1 MDMENQQDQQLIQSR
16 RSQMIT
22 AAEKEKSVLA
32 AFFLSL
38 LLGPLG
44 LFYATIK
51 GGIIMTFIAVVFCL
65 FAVLTHSP
73 MLLTIVIAGVWI
85 GALIWAYNA
94 AKRTIS
100 NMETRIK
107 YRNNESVF
115 FKSLILFFAF
125 VITIPLIIV
134 LLYIIKQGVTQVNWN
149 FLTNVPAPVGEPGGG
164 IANALVGSIVII
176 LMSSIVAIPLGIM
189 AGIYLSENPG
199 TKLAYYSGLC
209 VDILQGVPSI
219 VVGIVVYFWIV
230 KPLGTF
236 SAMSGSVALA
246 IMMLPIVIRSTEQ
259 TLRLLPPSLKEAAL
273 SLGVPYHR
281 VILKVIVPCGFA
293 GILSGIMLSVARIIG
308 ETAPLLFT
316 AFGNPY
322 LTIHLSKPK
331 ESFFALAKPMES
343 LPHLIYTY
351 ATSPYDDWHNLAWGA
366 SFILLMFVLFLNI
379 FTKLLTRK
387 WNIQL

>member
-1 MDMENQQDQQLIQSR
+1 MDARIGIRN
-16 RSQMIT
+16 T
-22 AAEKEKSVLA
+22 KSIL
-32 AFFLSL
+32 
-38 LLGPLG
+38 
-44 LFYATIK
+44 
-51 GGIIMTFIAVVFCL
+51 
-65 FAVLTHSP
+65 
-73 MLLTIVIAGVWI
+73 
-85 GALIWAYNA
+85 
-94 AKRTIS
+94 
-100 NMETRIK
+100 
-107 YRNNESVF
+107 
-115 FKSLILFFAF
+115 FKSLIVFLAF

-134 LLYIIKQGVTQVNWN
+134 LLYIIKQGVTQVNWH
-149 FLTNVPAPVGEPGGG
+149 FLTNIPAPVGETGGG
-164 IANALVGSIVII
+164 ISNALLGTFIIVV
-176 LMSSIVAIPLGIM
+176 MASIVAIPVGIL

-219 VVGIVVYFWIV
+219 VVGIVVYFWVV
-230 KPLGTF
+230 KSLGTF
-236 SAMSGSVALA
+236 SAISGSIALA

-259 TLRLLPPSLKEAAL
+259 TLLLLPPSLKEAAL

-322 LTIHLSKPK
+322 LSASIT
-331 ESFFALAKPMES
+331 KPMET
-343 LPHLIYTY
+343 LPHLIFTY

-366 SFILLMFVLFLNI
+366 SFILLMFVLLLNI
-379 FTKLLTRK
+379 FTKLITRK